1 MKIPDSL
8 LESIRDR
15 KIIPFVGAGLSAS
28 IQDREGGQLFPTWGA
43 LLLSAAKRLDGE
55 GKANKANL
63 VRSLVENDK
72 LVEAAGEADQALG
85 RRAWLSFLKETFD
98 RVYSDADPSSL
109 GLLFQVWTL
118 GSNLVMTTNY
128 DRSLQWS
135 CPDQADFRVWDIEAK
150 AELLGAIR
158 DGQASRPTVW
168 HLHGQIDNVSNL
180 IIKKAE
186 YDSLYGGTGKG
197 NSTYKAALDTLRTL
211 LKSHSFLFLGFSLKD
226 EAFLKQV
233 VSVNKTYKGAANQH
247 YAILPPESASSA
259 NLEESGIHA
268 LHYDQH
274 SDLSGIL
281 ADLAVESLRSPP
293 VNVPISRYIVDKKE
307 GLYLFGGRG
316 DAYFKLYDD
325 ALKAIS
331 SQLDIF
337 SLKLSRFLR
346 DHESTLLNA
355 ARHAKIRIALLDPKF
370 PLPEGQGNL
379 ASIRER
385 EEKSEAG
392 EIRRDVAKWA
402 SFYERYRE
410 RVVAGEIA
418 ESEKTGLDIR
428 LYNILPTVN
437 LFAVD
442 ESLFVGPYLLNVK
455 DRETP
460 TFLIRSDTAGKASM
474 GNTMSD
480 VYKRHFNAV
489 WDDVETRSISTIEP
503 EEIAAWKA
511 GRSYGPLAP

>member
-8 LESIRDR
+8 LQSIRER

-28 IQDREGGQLFPTWGA
+28 IKDQKGKQLFPTWKE
-43 LLLSAAKRLDGE
+43 LLLQAADLLVGE
-55 GKANKANL
+55 GKNQKADL
-63 VRSLVENDK
+63 VRSMVGNDM
-72 LVEAAGEADQALG
+72 LVEAAGAADQGLG
-85 RRAWLSFLKETFD
+85 RRAWLAFLKGTFD
-98 RVYSDADPSSL
+98 RVYGDADPSSL
-109 GLLFQVWTL
+109 GLLLQVWTL

-128 DRSLQWS
+128 DRSLQWA

-168 HLHGQIDNVSNL
+168 HLHGQIDNVSN
-180 IIKKAE
+180 IIVKKTE
-186 YDSLYGGTGKG
+186 YNSLYGGTAKG
-197 NSTYKAALDTLRTL
+197 NPSYKAALDALKTL

-247 YAILPPESASSA
+247 YAILPPESSASA
-259 NLEESGIHA
+259 NLEESGINP
-268 LHYDQH
+268 LYYENH
-274 SDLSGIL
+274 SDLPEIL
-281 ADLAVESLRSPP
+281 AELAVESLRSPP

-331 SQLDIF
+331 SKLDIF
-337 SLKLSRFLR
+337 SLKLSRFLK
-346 DHESTLLNA
+346 DHEPTLLNA
-355 ARHAKIRIALLDPKF
+355 AKHAKIRIALLDPKF
-370 PLPEGQGNL
+370 PLPEGKGNL

-385 EEKSEAG
+385 EEKAVEG

-410 RVVAGEIA
+410 AVVSGEIV
-418 ESEKTGLDIR
+418 ESDTTGLDIR

-442 ESLFVGPYLLNVK
+442 QSLFVGPYLLNVK
-455 DRETP
+455 DRDTP
-460 TFLIRSDTAGKASM
+460 TFLIRSDTAGGTSM
-474 GNTMSD
+474 GNSMSD

-489 WDDVETRSISTIEP
+489 WDDLETRSISKITP
-503 EEIAAWKA
+503 EEIAAWKS